1 MYSENKD
8 FSQLDFEIAIFGHG
22 PCASGT
28 GTAAVR
34 DGRLS
39 ESRSRKQR
47 FQQTNNRDREFQS

>member
-39 ESRSRKQR
+39 ESRSRTKQR
-47 FQQTNNRDREFQS
+47 F